1 MSVKIAGI
9 EFDRVD
15 YNRGGDVLYLHVGTR
30 ATRSTGTNRTKAT
43 HSVTVPTDHSWG
55 SQS

>member
-1 MSVKIAGI
+1 MSVTIAGI

-15 YNRGGDVLYLHVGTR
+15 YDRGGDVLYLHVGTR
-30 ATRSTGTNRTKAT
+30 TTRSTGTSRTK
-43 HSVTVPTDHSWG
+43 G